1 MTNLWPIGSTFTPQS
16 RFGYH
21 LFSHGFSCIF
31 FIYPGGVLGFDSVSS
46 YLLRRLSYNLLLLLI
61 LSFCSFALMG
71 LMPGDPVDM
80 LISSN
85 PEITSDDIQRLRQLY
100 GLDQPIYKRY
110 WHWLTA
116 LFQGD
121 LGYSRTYRI
130 PVADIIG
137 PRLINTAILSLSAL
151 LLALA
156 IAIPLGILAALR
168 AGTVVDYL
176 INLFAFTGI
185 SIPSFF
191 LAILLIIIFAIA
203 WPILPAGGTHAIG
216 EEAGGAGGFLISLK
230 YLVLPTLS
238 LSYLQAGTFIRFTR
252 SAMIDSMRNEF
263 IQTAKS
269 KGLKPLRILLQ
280 HAFRNALSPLIT
292 LIALSLSSLFSGALI
307 TETVFAYQGVGK
319 LVYDSIYANDFNV
332 VMVAFMISTAMVLFM
347 NLLADVLYALVDPRV
362 CYV

>member
-1 MTNLWPIGSTFTPQS
+1 
-16 RFGYH
+16 
-21 LFSHGFSCIF
+21 
-31 FIYPGGVLGFDSVSS
+31 
-46 YLLRRLSYNLLLLLI
+46 
-61 LSFCSFALMG
+61 MG

-85 PEITSDDIQRLRQLY
+85 PEITSEDVERLRRLY

-116 LFQGD
+116 LVQGD

-137 PRLINTAILSLSAL
+137 PRLVNTAILSLSAL

-156 IAIPLGILAALR
+156 VAIPLGIWAALR
-168 AGTVVDYL
+168 AGTMVDYL

-191 LAILLIIIFAIA
+191 LAILLILLFSIA
-203 WPILPAGGTHAIG
+203 LPILPAGGTYAIG
-216 EEAGGAGGFLISLK
+216 EEAGSQSFFASLK

-252 SAMIDSMRNEF
+252 GTMIDSMRNEF
-263 IQTAKS
+263 IKTARA
-269 KGLKPLRILLQ
+269 KGLKPLRILLH

-332 VMVAFMISTAMVLFM
+332 VMIAFMISTAMVLCM

-362 CYV
+362 HYA

>member
-1 MTNLWPIGSTFTPQS
+1 M
-16 RFGYH
+16 
-21 LFSHGFSCIF
+21 
-31 FIYPGGVLGFDSVSS
+31 SS
-46 YLLRRLSYNLLLLLI
+46 YLLRRLAYNLFLLFA
-61 LSFCSFALMG
+61 LSFCCFVLMG

-85 PEITSDDIQRLRQLY
+85 PEITSEDVERLRRLY

-110 WHWLTA
+110 WHWLIA
-116 LFQGD
+116 LSQGD

-156 IAIPLGILAALR
+156 VAIPLGIWAALR

-191 LAILLIIIFAIA
+191 LAILLILLFSIA
-203 WPILPAGGTHAIG
+203 LPILPAGGTQAIG
-216 EEAGGAGGFLISLK
+216 GGEGGQGFFSSLK
-230 YLVLPTLS
+230 YLILPTLS
-238 LSYLQAGTFIRFTR
+238 LSYLQTGTFIRFTR
-252 SAMIDSMRNEF
+252 STMIDSMRNEF
-263 IQTAKS
+263 IKTARA
-269 KGLKPLRILLQ
+269 KGLKPLRILLH

-332 VMVAFMISTAMVLFM
+332 VMIAFMISTAMILFM

-362 CYV
+362 HYA